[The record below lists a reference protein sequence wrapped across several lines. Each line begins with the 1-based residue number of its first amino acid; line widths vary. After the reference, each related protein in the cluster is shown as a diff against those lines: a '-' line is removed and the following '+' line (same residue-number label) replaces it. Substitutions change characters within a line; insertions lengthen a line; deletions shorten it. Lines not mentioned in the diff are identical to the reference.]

1 MNNLAIFFP
10 ISIVQSLFMC
20 ENRMCLTDFPFSSF
34 PGESLFCEEKR
45 PDGGLRDL
53 SKVGL
58 VCLLRGIEAKKER
71 WGEKKKYFRAFQGR
85 VAKKRLSKSNSSAQK
100 SIFLPQQFTKNG
112 AIFNFACGENGHA
125 CNEIKR
131 WMKRHL
137 MSSCGQVNYWR
148 CKSAVG
154 SQKGLF

>member
-45 PDGGLRDL
+45 LDGGLRDL

-58 VCLLRGIEAKKER
+58 VCLLRGIEAKKRVGGRKKILSGVSRSGGKKEAF
-71 WGEKKKYFRAFQGR
+71 KKQQLCTKKYFFATA
-85 VAKKRLSKSNSSAQK
+85 VHKKRGY
-100 SIFLPQQFTKNG
+100 F
-112 AIFNFACGENGHA
+112 
-125 CNEIKR
+125 
-131 WMKRHL
+131 
-137 MSSCGQVNYWR
+137 
-148 CKSAVG
+148 
-154 SQKGLF
+154 

>member
-1 MNNLAIFFP
+1 MRAYFA
-10 ISIVQSLFMC
+10 
-20 ENRMCLTDFPFSSF
+20 RK
-34 PGESLFCEEKR
+34 KR
-45 PDGGLRDL
+45 LDGGLRDL

-58 VCLLRGIEAKKER
+58 VCLLRGIEAKKRVGGRKKMLSEVSR
-71 WGEKKKYFRAFQGR
+71 SGGKKEAFKKQQLCTKKYF
-85 VAKKRLSKSNSSAQK
+85 
-100 SIFLPQQFTKNG
+100 FLPQQLTKNG
-112 AIFNFACGENGHA
+112 AIFNFACGENGHV